1 MNIYFDLCVY
11 NRPFDDQTQ
20 PRIMIE
26 TTGLVIVMSIV
37 QTREMNTLNSFV
49 LEYENSRNPQLENRR
64 IIADMLN
71 AATRY
76 IQYDPAIENRALVL
90 EQSGIRHFDALHLAC
105 AEYADADFFVTC
117 DDDLVRKADT
127 AGNIRINVIS
137 LLDFIAREVF

>member
-26 TTGLVIVMSIV
+26 TTALLIVMSIV
-37 QTREMNTLNSFV
+37 QTQEMNTLNSFV

-71 AATRY
+71 AATTY
-76 IQYDPAIENRALVL
+76 IQYDSAIGNRALVL

-117 DDDLVRKADT
+117 DDDLVRKAAT
-127 AGNIRINVIS
+127 GGNIRINVIS